1 MFDFVFFNKALQAL
15 DKKRQSPRNK
25 QLRPLYDIDPAHNI
39 APSDNRSVS
48 VRLSEEP
55 EDLKKVCIHHNVS
68 ITADDLATHENFSI
82 FRNFCHDDS
91 VLAPIDQSFSIDSYM
106 ATFKSTNLLSLDNYE
121 RYSDK
126 FCMYIKCLF
135 GNSAQEGGMGP
146 FQYTRMLVTF
156 ILLSQCLLRTKAFQK
171 SLNIIGVGS
180 NGKSQFME
188 ILKRALGDKIACIT
202 SKRFF
207 EPNETQQQNVDLD
220 EVMFTYDAEA
230 DTVALTGF
238 KSYVTDQTAQLTR
251 KLWKGI
257 DRNRRN
263 LSSTVLCSNIP
274 IRYTSTTQHPANY
287 DTAFHRRVIVLPF
300 YNILGKKSSPVE
312 ARARARNTSRASSSS
327 TIVYDNGTESCADPM
342 DSLLKRANYDIKKP
356 DVAKKIYEGLIYY
369 FLDCIHIFN
378 LANLNATSND
388 YVESSFAN
396 QRALIA
402 ASNPFLS
409 ALFEKYVCL
418 DQIYSTQAD
427 IDYHEGERV
436 DLAQFFFENVKTSHL
451 MAISLTKVCEEFVT
465 GCAGIEVERR
475 GASTGTTFIDGMDSI
490 VNFPQQGQST
500 TTTGNVNPWQSEVGK
515 FFARGLKLKTQLS
528 YEQEQALKTPNYLYP
543 MSALPVETDNFKRIN
558 LDYLEEHIFRN
569 VPIGHRFFF
578 NDQNFKRQML
588 TVIYNLCTNGKVI
601 PQQLP
606 LKQSTWIHCELRDLL
621 NN

>member
-1 MFDFVFFNKALQAL
+1 M
-15 DKKRQSPRNK
+15 
-25 QLRPLYDIDPAHNI
+25 YDIDPAQNI
-39 APSDNRSVS
+39 APQDNRSVS
-48 VRLSEEP
+48 VRLAEEP
-55 EDLKKVCIHHNVS
+55 DDLRKVCIHHNVS
-68 ITADDLATHENFSI
+68 ITVADLATHENFSI

-91 VLAPIDQSFSIDSYM
+91 VLAPIDQSFSIDSYL
-106 ATFKSTNLLSLDNYE
+106 ATFKTTNLLSLDNYE

-156 ILLSQCLLRTKAFQK
+156 ILLSQCLLRTKVFQK
-171 SLNIIGVGS
+171 CLNIIGVGS

-188 ILKRALGDKIACIT
+188 ILKRAFGDKIACIT

-207 EPNETQQQNVDLD
+207 EPNETQQQNTDLD
-220 EVMFTYDAEA
+220 EVMFTYDAES

-238 KSYVTDQTAQLTR
+238 KSYVTDQVAQLTR
-251 KLWKGI
+251 KLYKGI
-257 DRNRRN
+257 DRNRKN

-274 IRYTSTTQHPANY
+274 IRYTSITQHPANY

-312 ARARARNTSRASSSS
+312 ARTRARNGVARSAE
-327 TIVYDNGTESCADPM
+327 IVYTDRREPCQDPM
-342 DSLLKRANYDIKKP
+342 DSLLKRANYDIKRP
-356 DVAKKIYEGLIYY
+356 EVAKKIYEGLIYY

-388 YVESSFAN
+388 YIESSFAN

-418 DQIYSTQAD
+418 DQIYKTQAD
-427 IDYHEGERV
+427 IDGNEGEPV
-436 DLAQFFFENVKTSHL
+436 DLAQFFFDNVKTSHL

-475 GASTGTTFIDGMDSI
+475 GVSTGTTFIEGMDSI
-490 VNFPQQGQST
+490 VNFPQQSNVPSS
-500 TTTGNVNPWQSEVGK
+500 GNVNPWQSEVGK

-528 YEQEQALKTPNYLYP
+528 YEQELALKMPNRLYP
-543 MSALPVETDNFKRIN
+543 MDALSEDLDFKRVN
-558 LDYLEEHIFRN
+558 LDFLEDHIFQH

-578 NDQNFKRQML
+578 NDQNFKRQIL
-588 TVIYNLCTNGKVI
+588 SVIYNLCTNGKVI

-621 NN
+621 N